1 VWLAGTAW
9 SQVVGPQPG
18 ALGYP
23 CKHARPDFLIL
34 VKGEY
39 EIGPPGP
46 GERAMGARLPLLLP
60 TRVAGGPPAPA
71 ERGYWAMRSC
81 RRERNAQKLGASF
94 AMLQTFRDHAE
105 CQRLDL

>member
-1 VWLAGTAW
+1 
-9 SQVVGPQPG
+9 
-18 ALGYP
+18 
-23 CKHARPDFLIL
+23 
-34 VKGEY
+34 
-39 EIGPPGP
+39 
-46 GERAMGARLPLLLP
+46 MGARLPLYC
-60 TRVAGGPPAPA
+60 PPESQEGRQHPA